1 MRKSLFAALMVLMF
15 CLNACSQDQTIT
27 FDRLPGKAQSFIVQ
41 HFDQSTIT
49 LVKIDKDGSGMEY
62 EVHFSS
68 GTELEFDKNGDFK
81 RVDCKRQAVPEGI
94 VPLQVTRYVQT
105 SYPSSLITEWEKMRN
120 GWKAELDNDLEL
132 YFDKGYN
139 FTGMDD

>member
-1 MRKSLFAALMVLMF
+1 
-15 CLNACSQDQTIT
+15 
-27 FDRLPGKAQSFIVQ
+27 
-41 HFDQSTIT
+41 
-49 LVKIDKDGSGMEY
+49 MEY

-81 RVDCKRQAVPEGI
+81 KVDCKHQAVPEGI